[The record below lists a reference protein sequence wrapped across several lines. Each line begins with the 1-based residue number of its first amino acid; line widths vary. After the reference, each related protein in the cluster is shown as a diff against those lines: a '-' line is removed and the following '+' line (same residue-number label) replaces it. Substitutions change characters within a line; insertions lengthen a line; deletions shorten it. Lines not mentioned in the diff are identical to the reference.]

1 MMHAYSCGVL
11 FFSFEIVMVNTNLFV
26 FFHEYYV
33 AYINETIYVCVFP
46 ICREYL

>member
-1 MMHAYSCGVL
+1 MLIPVGCVI
-11 FFSFEIVMVNTNLFV
+11 FSFKIVMVNTNLFV

-46 ICREYL
+46 ICIEYL